1 MARLRGGSVCV
12 CAGGRDVGVVGKRRN
27 VGLRETIQWEVVDSR
42 GSMKRRKRRRMQDR
56 EEESE
61 EEEEEA

>member
-1 MARLRGGSVCV
+1 M

-42 GSMKRRKRRRMQDR
+42 GSMRRRRRRMQDR
-56 EEESE
+56 KEESE
-61 EEEEEA
+61 ERRRRHS